1 MIFASP
7 LEHRFGIQA
16 CLLGGDIL
24 LSLSFISVYF
34 IIDEPLALAL
44 IFGGLHGASV
54 GIVYALTVK
63 LLLQTMTTRG
73 GLATGIMSAGFTIG
87 TGLFIGAAFAVI
99 NPMNKKPDLKVENK
113 VYFSDKDLLNRV
125 PIFFLLMGFMT
136 IATNC
141 VGAAFMY
148 IGSRNVLPKDKIKT
162 SVDNGE
168 QIPSQLSSHDAA
180 GQIFTPDEM
189 QEEVPLIVSA
199 AQSYDNYGHKSEICA
214 SSLSLNGSSN
224 TEETPKNGHPQDIV
238 HRDTRLNSELSS
250 RDVLKTARFWLVW
263 IAFVTSNHTF
273 FIYLTLY
280 KEYGEQKISDDSML
294 VTTGIISSIGTIIVC
309 PLVGM
314 ASDRIGIRCT
324 NVIFNGGS
332 CLFMALMVIALH
344 TCPWVY
350 MVLVVVE
357 SMGVSP
363 HTMLFS
369 LLAAN
374 EFGKTNVASNMGLIR
389 SGNIPLV
396 LLEPIIVDV
405 LIRTIGWDWVFLTGS
420 LASAVATV
428 AIVAL
433 DYF

>member
-1 MIFASP
+1 
-7 LEHRFGIQA
+7 
-16 CLLGGDIL
+16 
-24 LSLSFISVYF
+24 
-34 IIDEPLALAL
+34 
-44 IFGGLHGASV
+44 
-54 GIVYALTVK
+54 
-63 LLLQTMTTRG
+63 
-73 GLATGIMSAGFTIG
+73 
-87 TGLFIGAAFAVI
+87 
-99 NPMNKKPDLKVENK
+99 
-113 VYFSDKDLLNRV
+113 
-125 PIFFLLMGFMT
+125 
-136 IATNC
+136 
-141 VGAAFMY
+141 MY
-148 IGSRNVLPKDKIKT
+148 IGSRNVLPKDKVET

-168 QIPSQLSSHDAA
+168 QIPSQLSSHDAT
-180 GQIFTPDEM
+180 GQILTPDEM
-189 QEEVPLIVSA
+189 QEEVPLIVSG
-199 AQSYDNYGHKSEICA
+199 AQSYDNYRHDKIVKDEICA

-224 TEETPKNGHPQDIV
+224 TEQIPRNGHPQGCVD
-238 HRDTRLNSELSS
+238 RDTCLNSELSS

-273 FIYLTLY
+273 FIYLNVY
-280 KEYGEQKISDDSML
+280 KEYGEQKISDDSMF

-314 ASDRIGIRCT
+314 ASDTIGIRCT

-357 SMGVSP
+357 SMGLSP

-405 LIRTIGWDWVFLTGS
+405 LIGTIGWDWVFLTGS